1 MKKMSVT
8 IGLLVVLGMILPS
21 FADITSGLEFYA
33 TFEGGDLN
41 ADINTH
47 ADWAKTPLESAGV
60 SNNPNGKFGKGMYVQ
75 DDGAYGAKWRVGT
88 FYSSGTVCFW
98 FKPDGWELKSGT
110 RRSLQ
115 AIGYNNKNNNEYGI
129 ITSSGQYD
137 DLESR
142 RYKDWSGTSI
152 GWHDEAGG
160 LGSDWIHIAVVWSDS
175 QVAKL
180 YINGNT
186 VDVQGNNQILPMDT
200 EHLTIG
206 NSEGSGGSG
215 FGSESGGGWYDEV
228 RLYSRPLSAADIA
241 EVYNY
246 VPEPATIGLL
256 AIGAL
261 GFIRRR

>member
-1 MKKMSVT
+1 M
-8 IGLLVVLGMILPS
+8 
-21 FADITSGLEFYA
+21 
-33 TFEGGDLN
+33 
-41 ADINTH
+41 
-47 ADWAKTPLESAGV
+47 
-60 SNNPNGKFGKGMYVQ
+60 
-75 DDGAYGAKWRVGT
+75 
-88 FYSSGTVCFW
+88 
-98 FKPDGWELKSGT
+98 
-110 RRSLQ
+110 
-115 AIGYNNKNNNEYGI
+115 
-129 ITSSGQYD
+129 
-137 DLESR
+137 
-142 RYKDWSGTSI
+142 
-152 GWHDEAGG
+152 
-160 LGSDWIHIAVVWSDS
+160 
-175 QVAKL
+175 AKL